1 MEIKELK
8 FEELTVEQK
17 LGMAM
22 VGHIYNRWN
31 DELFEENTQ
40 YAINMIKEHKLGAI
54 WVDGYKRE
62 EVMARIKEVA
72 DYPILI
78 MTDSECGFVDE
89 RTPNI
94 GYHNAIG
101 TCNTEKSAYAFGKVT
116 AVNARNAGYN
126 VVCDPVLD
134 MTKSNATCG
143 TTVRCIGGNKHR
155 VTELAIAE
163 AQGMHDGGV
172 LTVGKHFPS
181 APGNPMIDSHMAE
194 NCSDV
199 TYEELVDYYLY
210 PYLELSKRGLL
221 DGIMTA
227 HCRLTNIDPEYPASL
242 SKKVIGLF
250 RDLGFNGFAV
260 TDALVMMG
268 TAAKFGRDGSRGLA
282 IAGGNDLALTWTVN
296 KDCYE
301 SLLKCYNEGIIPDDM
316 LDAAVK
322 RVLETQHKITLLD
335 TTAEITDEDIENFNK
350 INTDGV
356 FAKTDEGVSTELCK
370 DGKHFFIILSPNGAI
385 KNGEINVDTMAKNWY
400 NPHLISERIKESYP
414 NSAVKI
420 ISEFP
425 GSGDGYYI
433 CEKNVDYDDI
443 VFVTF
448 TECLAYVGCENFAP
462 RLISLFE
469 ALQITNRISTL
480 VHFGNPFVLEDLPH
494 IGRVIIGGASAT
506 SVNATLDVLEGKYPA
521 KGSLTYDIKFR

>member
-8 FEELTVEQK
+8 FEDLTVEQK

-22 VGHIYNRWN
+22 VGHTYNRWN
-31 DELFEENTQ
+31 DNDSEENIQ
-40 YAINMIKEHKLGAI
+40 YVIDMIKDHKLGAI
-54 WVDGYKRE
+54 WVDAFKRE
-62 EVMARIKEVA
+62 EIMARIKEVA

-78 MTDSECGFVDE
+78 MTDAESGFVDE
-89 RTPNI
+89 RTPKI

-101 TCNTEKSAYAFGKVT
+101 TCNTIEGAYAFGKVT

-134 MTKSNATCG
+134 MTKGNATCG
-143 TTVRCIGGNKHR
+143 TTVRCIGSDKHR

-199 TYEELVDYYLY
+199 TREELIDYYLY

-250 RDLGFNGFAV
+250 RDLGFNGFTV

-282 IAGGNDLALTWTVN
+282 IEGGNDLALTWTVN

-301 SLLKCYNEGIIPDDM
+301 SLLKCYDEGIISDEM
-316 LDAAVK
+316 LDAAVI
-322 RVLETQHKITLLD
+322 RVLETQHKVAMLK
-335 TTAEITDEDIENFNK
+335 EPGVITDEDVENFNK
-350 INTDGV
+350 ISKDGV
-356 FAKTDEGVSTELCK
+356 FAKTDDGVSTELSK
-370 DGKHFFIILSPNGAI
+370 DGKHFFVILTPNGAI

-400 NPHLISERIKESYP
+400 NPHHISERIKESYP
-414 NSAVKI
+414 NSFIKFT
-420 ISEFP
+420 SEFP
-425 GSGDGYYI
+425 GTGDGYYI

-443 VFVTF
+443 VFVSF

-494 IGRVIIGGASAT
+494 IGRILIGGASTA
-506 SVNATLDVLEGKYPA
+506 SVDATLDVLEGKYPA

>member
-8 FEELTVEQK
+8 FEDLTVEQK
-17 LGMAM
+17 LGLVMT
-22 VGHIYNRWN
+22 GRTSNRWN
-31 DELFEENTQ
+31 EKATEENTQ
-40 YAINMIKEHKLGAI
+40 YALNMIKEHKLGAI
-54 WVDGYKRE
+54 WVDDYKRE
-62 EVMARIKEVA
+62 EVMARIREVA

-78 MTDSECGFVDE
+78 MTDAECGFSDGK
-89 RTPNI
+89 TPGI

-101 TCNTEKSAYAFGKVT
+101 TCNTTESAYAFGKIT
-116 AVNARNAGYN
+116 AINARNAGYN

-134 MTKSNATCG
+134 MTDENATCG
-143 TTVRCIGGNKHR
+143 TTVRCIGGDKYR

-181 APGNPMIDSHMAE
+181 AKGNPMIDSHMAE

-227 HCRLTNIDPEYPASL
+227 HCRLTNIDPDYPASL

-250 RDLGFNGFAV
+250 RDLGFEGFAL

-268 TAAKFGRDGSRGLA
+268 TAAKFGRDGCRGLA
-282 IAGGNDLALTWTVN
+282 IAGGNDLALIWTANEVG
-296 KDCYE
+296 YE

-322 RVLETQHKITLLD
+322 RVLEAQHKVMTLKEPNVIT
-335 TTAEITDEDIENFNK
+335 EQDIENYNK

-356 FAKTDEGVSTELCK
+356 FAKTDEGVPVALDK
-370 DGKHFFIILSPNGAI
+370 DGKHFFIVLCPNENI
-385 KNGEINVDTMAKNWY
+385 KKGEIDVDTMAKNWY
-400 NPHLISERIKESYP
+400 NPHVISKRLEESFP

-420 ISEFP
+420 ITEFP
-425 GSGDGYYI
+425 GSGENYYI
-433 CEKNVDYDDI
+433 VENNVDYDDV

-448 TECLAYVGCENFAP
+448 TECKAYVGCENFAP

-469 ALQITNRISTL
+469 SLQITNRISTV

-494 IGRVIIGGASAT
+494 IGRIIIGGMSTHAVDAT
-506 SVNATLDVLEGKYPA
+506 IDVLAGKYPA
-521 KGSLTYDIKFR
+521 KGSLTYDIKFK